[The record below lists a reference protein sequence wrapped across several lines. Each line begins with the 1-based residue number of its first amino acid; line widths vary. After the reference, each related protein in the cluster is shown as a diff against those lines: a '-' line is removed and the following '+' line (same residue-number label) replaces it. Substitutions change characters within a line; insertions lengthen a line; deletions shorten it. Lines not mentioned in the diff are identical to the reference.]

1 MATGKNFSELITMS
15 VSLPSGR
22 WYLIDMPCG
31 LAAGAPSGRSGM
43 PVEAENRTVIGIE
56 APLKI
61 AALLSD
67 AAAGAALNVPSVT
80 MPFAWLARK
89 PGCTPNALLRA
100 STIWTSSGGSS
111 ARAAPEVAT
120 ASRSSAVA
128 RDRSFID
135 GSSWWGQDRR

>member
-1 MATGKNFSELITMS
+1 
-15 VSLPSGR
+15 
-22 WYLIDMPCG
+22 
-31 LAAGAPSGRSGM
+31 M